1 MKTKLAAL
9 ALTVAFSAPAL
20 AEECTA
26 ELAQAKSMEVN
37 AGLQKL
43 AAKDPQRMQEVAT
56 EMMEKS
62 AMFENIYGVWCEG
75 FAPQTAGNFG
85 ISQKKA
91 AACRTF
97 PMKSRKKSDAFAP
110 TLKMFKHFD

>member
-1 MKTKLAAL
+1 MKTKLVAL

-62 AMFENIYGVWCEG
+62 AMFEHADALSEVCEYYDG
-75 FAPQTAGNFG
+75 LLEEMN
-85 ISQKKA
+85 S
-91 AACRTF
+91 
-97 PMKSRKKSDAFAP
+97 
-110 TLKMFKHFD
+110 

>member
-62 AMFENIYGVWCEG
+62 AMFENAEDLSEVCEYYDDLLEEM
-75 FAPQTAGNFG
+75 N
-85 ISQKKA
+85 S
-91 AACRTF
+91 
-97 PMKSRKKSDAFAP
+97 
-110 TLKMFKHFD
+110 